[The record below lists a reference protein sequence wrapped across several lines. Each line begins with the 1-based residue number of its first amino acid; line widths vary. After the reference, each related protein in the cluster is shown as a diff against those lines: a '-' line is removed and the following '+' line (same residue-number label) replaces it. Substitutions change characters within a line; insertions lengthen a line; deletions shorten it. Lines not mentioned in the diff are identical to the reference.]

1 MVAVG
6 NAFLTEPFHQ
16 LFPWIFFFPG
26 QIISYENKVIVTR
39 KGEGRNV
46 GMEEC

>member
-6 NAFLTEPFHQ
+6 NAFLAEPFHQ
-16 LFPWIFFFPG
+16 LFPG

-39 KGEGRNV
+39 KWEGRNV